1 MDRGAWWTTVHGVT
15 KSRTQLSIIIHYIKS
30 SFFFLISSKH
40 CNSIEFILEILKQMC
55 WFGLNWH
62 RIYLHWVE
70 IGSICLDQLIFK
82 IDKEIQK

>member
-1 MDRGAWWTTVHGVT
+1 MGYSPWSYKEWDTTE
-15 KSRTQLSIIIHYIKS
+15 HYYPLHKKL
-30 SFFFLISSKH
+30 FFFLISRKH

-62 RIYLHWVE
+62 QIYLHWVE